1 MRRKPMSRRSSRKQ
15 FRRGAMRVHSKNRMD
30 ALSMRGGIRL

>member
-1 MRRKPMSRRSSRKQ
+1 MKRSRMSRRSSQKQ
-15 FRRGAMRVHSKNRMD
+15 FRRGAQRMHSKNRWD